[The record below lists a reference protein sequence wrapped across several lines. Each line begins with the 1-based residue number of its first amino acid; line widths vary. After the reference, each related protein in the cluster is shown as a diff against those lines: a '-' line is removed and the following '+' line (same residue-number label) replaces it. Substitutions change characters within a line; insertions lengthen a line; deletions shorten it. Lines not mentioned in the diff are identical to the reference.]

1 MFSGREYLCP
11 KPELYGN
18 VPFRFRKFG
27 RGQLHSVSAS
37 DNLKIQPRT
46 VLSQTL
52 SLSFSTPHYFSPSL
66 VWNINTHFILWNR
79 STRSHFFHIFRQLY
93 LFYAMHLFRPSVFT
107 NGCTFQRFFLI
118 YFPYIP
124 YPLTSTADC
133 VCHPSVN
140 TGNH

>member
-37 DNLKIQPRT
+37 DNLKIQPRA

-52 SLSFSTPHYFSPSL
+52 SLSFSTPHYFSPL
-66 VWNINTHFILWNR
+66 VWNISTHFILWNR
-79 STRSHFFHIFRQLY
+79 GTRSHVFHIFRHLC
-93 LFYAMHLFRPSVFT
+93 LFYTMHLFRPPVFT
-107 NGCTFQRFFLI
+107 NGCTCQRVFFSYLLFLRSLSVDK
-118 YFPYIP
+118 YSR
-124 YPLTSTADC
+124 LCLSS
-133 VCHPSVN
+133 VCKYR
-140 TGNH
+140 